1 MRGRSSKRAQ
11 PSREHIAND
20 DLADLA
26 ELYRVLGRATVR
38 VLCGDKGAP
47 HHRHQ
52 AAADGAGRAGGGDQ
66 GGSRLTP
73 AQAQALQTVL
83 RRSAQ

>member
-1 MRGRSSKRAQ
+1 MRGRSSTRAQ
-11 PSREHIAND
+11 PSHHEHIAND

-38 VLCGDKGAP
+38 VLCG
-47 HHRHQ
+47 HQ
-52 AAADGAGRAGGGDQ
+52 AAADGAGRAGGDQ

-73 AQAQALQTVL
+73 AQAQALQTAL
-83 RRSAQ
+83 RRSAQF